1 MLQLRFPLP
10 HFSEIKPF
18 SRLFPPYP
26 KYLWLS
32 QSSSLPD
39 SGVARPPS
47 PRYFGFTSSRMPPG
61 TPRSFGRHTPSG
73 STGLA
78 PRPKTCSGWVRLWRE
93 GLRPGFVRNPAGG
106 AGKGRC
112 RGPDG
117 AEQAAFA
124 AGAGVE
130 SCAPVPGPELR
141 LGLGRLRC
149 LKMAELGELKVPAPS
164 PIPIWT
170 EPGCTPSL
178 GSDRD
183 WVLRARVGA
192 GDVVGTGCWGW
203 REVAVARKG
212 LRGAPGA
219 GPRGRCRGGAEGNC
233 SCWGPRLRGRGRGV
247 EVEFGSRGR

>member
-1 MLQLRFPLP
+1 MA
-10 HFSEIKPF
+10 KP
-18 SRLFPPYP
+18 P
-26 KYLWLS
+26 
-32 QSSSLPD
+32 
-39 SGVARPPS
+39 
-47 PRYFGFTSSRMPPG
+47 PPG
-61 TPRSFGRHTPSG
+61 TSGPPPLHYRREPRDLSGYTPSG
-73 STGLA
+73 LA
-78 PRPKTCSGWVRLWRE
+78 PGPKTCRGWVRRWRE
-93 GLRPGFVRNPAGG
+93 GLRLGPVRSRAGG

-130 SCAPVPGPELR
+130 SCAPVPGPG
-141 LGLGRLRC
+141 LGLGLRRLRC

-170 EPGCTPSL
+170 EPGGTPSQ

-192 GDVVGTGCWGW
+192 GDVAETGCCGW
-203 REVAVARKG
+203 ERSSCGRG
-212 LRGAPGA
+212 PGCGGAPGA

-233 SCWGPRLRGRGRGV
+233 SCWGPRRRGRGR
-247 EVEFGSRGR
+247 RGGRRIWWLGQMWEEGQG